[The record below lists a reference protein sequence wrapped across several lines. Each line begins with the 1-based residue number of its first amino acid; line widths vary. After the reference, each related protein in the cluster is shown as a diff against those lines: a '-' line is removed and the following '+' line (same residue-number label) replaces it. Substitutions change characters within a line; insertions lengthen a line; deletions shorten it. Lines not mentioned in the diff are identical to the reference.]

1 MDNNSVILNNVSV
14 RFGSHTALRG
24 INLNVPFNSF
34 ITVVGPNG
42 GGKSTLL
49 KVILGL
55 IKPSEGSV
63 SIFGDNP
70 EIVSSVNIGYVPQIK
85 TLDRTFPALPI
96 ELAATGLRRKW
107 AGKIGNNEKKILIEM
122 LAIVGASHLADR
134 PIEKLSGGELQRIYL
149 ARSFVRKPKLLLLD
163 EPASGIDAVGES
175 DLNKMIDEYKQ
186 RNNSIIIMVTHDW
199 EAAYHHADYVILLNK
214 KLICFDK
221 PDSAFSEINLRET
234 FGHVGH
240 EHEMIFSRK
249 HGFN

>member
-1 MDNNSVILNNVSV
+1 MENNSIIINNVSV
-14 RFGSHTALRG
+14 RFGTHTALNG
-24 INLNVPFNSF
+24 IYLNIPFNSF
-34 ITVVGPNG
+34 VTVVGPNG

-55 IKPSEGSV
+55 IKPSEGTIN
-63 SIFGDNP
+63 IFGKNH
-70 EIVSSVNIGYVPQIK
+70 EMISSDSIGYVPQIK

-107 AGKIGNNEKKILIEM
+107 AGRIGLKEKKELLEILN
-122 LAIVGASHLADR
+122 IVGAGHLANR

-175 DLNKMIDEYKQ
+175 DLNKMIDEYKN

-221 PDSAFSEINLRET
+221 PDSAFSENNLRET
-234 FGHVGH
+234 FGHIGH
-240 EHEMIFSRK
+240 KHEMIFSRK
-249 HGFN
+249 HSHE